1 MSLPAGSPA
10 INWRP
15 DLAEEYTATPQPSAD
30 ACNAFAVELT
40 ACADRLCAGVE
51 LMVDNG
57 ASWML
62 PGVRQDDGTTVFTVG
77 AQVTA
82 TIQARGLTGTDERT
96 NQILALAWVGRQL
109 RESTARPAARPA
121 GIGWVPLAVGGVV
134 VVLVGLAAA
143 WYAQSES
150 RAAIGERTV
159 HAGILAAGAAQAER
173 IRVAQVTG
181 QPIAAPGPVEQAAA
195 DSIRT
200 AAAAA
205 REAGIGQAVT
215 AVVEEAVSGVGKI
228 AMLGIAAL
236 FAITLL
242 KSGKD

>member
-1 MSLPAGSPA
+1 MSLPAGA
-10 INWRP
+10 RTVTWTP
-15 DLAEEYTATPQPSAD
+15 DLAEQYTATSQPSAD
-30 ACNAFAVELT
+30 VCNAFVVELT

-51 LMVDNG
+51 LMVDGG
-57 ASWML
+57 ASWFL
-62 PGVRQDDGTTVFTVG
+62 PSVAQDDGTTILTVG
-77 AQVTA
+77 SQVSE
-82 TIQARGLTGTDERT
+82 TIQARALAGTDDRT
-96 NQILALAWVGRQL
+96 NSILALVWVGRQIGA
-109 RESTARPAARPA
+109 STARPA
-121 GIGWVPLAVGGVV
+121 GIAWIPIAVGSVV
-134 VVLVGLAAA
+134 VALVGLAAA
-143 WYAQSES
+143 WYAQTES

-159 HAGILAAGAAQAER
+159 HAGILAGTAAHAER
-173 IRVAQVTG
+173 LRVAQVTG
-181 QPIAAPGPVEQAAA
+181 QPIAPPGPVEIAAA

-205 REAGIGQAVT
+205 REVGIGQTVT